1 MPFYKYYLSNFKYR
15 VTNDKDIDLQLMK
28 FNDVSK
34 DSNNLISGQSEKFWT
49 QFLKY
54 PKTSLKYI
62 YLISYY
68 LLPAMPPP
76 INI

>member
-1 MPFYKYYLSNFKYR
+1 M
-15 VTNDKDIDLQLMK
+15 QLLK
-28 FNDVSK
+28 LNDVSK
-34 DSNNLISGQSEKFWT
+34 DASNLINGQLKKFWT

-62 YLISYY
+62 YLFSYY